1 VNDAEEDAR
10 RRTNESANFDEFT
23 RFFPSFLSL
32 FLSVLNNVSIAVLL
46 LLRLF
51 NLGESERVGV

>member
-46 LLRLF
+46 LRLF

>member
-10 RRTNESANFDEFT
+10 RRTNESANFDGFT

-46 LLRLF
+46 LRLF
-51 NLGESERVGV
+51 NLGERERVGV

>member
-32 FLSVLNNVSIAVLL
+32 FLSVLNNVSIAVLF
-46 LLRLF
+46 LRLF